1 MKIEFVNVVPEPL
14 LNEFSVSSQLWGK
27 HVQFQTLQNSIIDA
41 SSGKGKSTFIS
52 LLAGIRKD
60 YHGEILYDNRNI
72 NLLSKQEWTQI
83 RRTKFAFVFQDLQ
96 LFDKLTVKENLLLKN
111 NLTDFKSEKE
121 IIDDLNELELGN
133 KWNQVCGNLSLGQQQ
148 RVAILRSLLQPSE
161 FIIMDEPF
169 SHLDTTNTKIAL
181 ELIYRHSMKHNSG
194 LILTSLGDQY
204 SIPWDQKIQ
213 LA

>member
-60 YHGEILYDNRNI
+60 YQGEILYDNKNI

-96 LFDKLTVKENLLLKN
+96 LFDKLTVRENLLLKN

-121 IIDDLNELELGN
+121 IIDDLNELGLGN
-133 KWNQVCGNLSLGQQQ
+133 KWDQVCGNLSLGQQQ

-169 SHLDTTNTKIAL
+169 SHLDTTNTNIAL